1 MTESVR
7 DNEPEFDTSQW
18 YAPFYGWLIFPA
30 LFSFF
35 IFLGALIMVI
45 FVRPSD
51 LEGFE
56 LAIYS
61 MDVFNLIF
69 LSIAYFFWFRRK
81 KLFPYLMVIFFGI
94 MSIWFIIMYIYNM
107 PFNYLNLI
115 MSVVW
120 IFYFL
125 RSKRVK
131 QTFVY

>member
-18 YAPFYGWLIFPA
+18 YALFYGCLIFPSF
-30 LFSFF
+30 FSFF
-35 IFLGALIMVI
+35 IFVGALIMVI

-56 LAIYS
+56 LAFYS

-81 KLFPYLMVIFFGI
+81 KLFPYLMVVFFGM
-94 MSIWFIIMYIYNM
+94 MSIWFIFMYIYGM
-107 PFNYLNLI
+107 PFNYLHLI

-120 IFYFL
+120 FFYF
-125 RSKRVK
+125 
-131 QTFVY
+131 F